1 MKILAVNA
9 GSSSLKFQ
17 LFEMPEE
24 KTVVSGI
31 VERIGYD
38 NAAVIFI
45 VLGDLFFLEHI
56 LVGLYAKCRLF
67 RFGNEEELLSSG
79 VWGGGA
85 SKDGEDYRCGKANE
99 EDR

>member
-38 NAAVIFI
+38 NAAVIFK
-45 VLGDLFFLEHI
+45 
-56 LVGLYAKCRLF
+56 Y
-67 RFGNEEELLSSG
+67 
-79 VWGGGA
+79 
-85 SKDGEDYRCGKANE
+85 DGQKIGRAHV
-99 EDR
+99 